1 MSLVTLAK
9 YKEYLKIGSADTSF
23 DTQLT
28 DIQSAVE
35 KRVKEFLL
43 RDLET
48 ATYTNEIYDG
58 NCSNELI
65 LRQFPI
71 TSVTKI
77 EYYEGLDSDSEEV
90 WTTLAQGT
98 DYERKIIPSDATRVI
113 LDTYSFV
120 RGVQNYRVTY
130 TAGYSTIPSD
140 IQQACKELLKITWDN
155 SPLSHNRLGFLS
167 TSNNGGSA
175 TENLTLDG
183 EIEMKILKKIERYKA
198 INV

>member
-9 YKEYLKIGSADTSF
+9 YKEYLKIADTSF

-35 KRVKEFLL
+35 KRVKEYLG
-43 RDLET
+43 RDIEAT
-48 ATYTNEIYDG
+48 TYTD
-58 NCSNELI
+58 ELYGGMGDECLV

-71 TSVTKI
+71 TAVTAIKR
-77 EYYEGLDSDSEEV
+77 YDGLDGSGTEI
-90 WTTLAQGT
+90 WTTLVQGT
-98 DYERKIIPSDATRVI
+98 DYERKIIDAEAIAVV
-113 LDTYSFV
+113 LDGNTFADGDY
-120 RGVQNYRVTY
+120 NYKITY